1 MKMKKKRLFCKLHK
15 LDGMVDIINKKCT
28 QKECKIRPHFN
39 YENEKKPIYCFIHKL
54 DGMIDIISKTCIY
67 PECKIRPTF
76 NYENEKKPIYCST
89 HKLDG
94 MINIVDKT
102 CINNWCYTIV
112 QDKYEGYCL
121 FCFVHIFP
129 NKSVSRN
136 YKTKEY
142 AVVEFLKNQYPELT
156 WNFDKIIENGC
167 SKKRPD
173 ILLDLGYQVLIIEV
187 DENQHINYDI
197 TCEEKRINQI
207 SNDLNN
213 RPIIFIRF
221 NPDGYIKNDK
231 KVKSCWRY
239 NKNGLCKV
247 KKEKEW
253 NERLNSL
260 KEVIDFWI
268 NPLNQTS
275 ELANHIKLFYDT

>member
-1 MKMKKKRLFCKLHK
+1 
-15 LDGMVDIINKKCT
+15 
-28 QKECKIRPHFN
+28 
-39 YENEKKPIYCFIHKL
+39 
-54 DGMIDIISKTCIY
+54 MIDIKHNNCIY
-67 PECKIRPTF
+67 PECKIRPNF

-112 QDKYEGYCL
+112 QNKYEGYCL

-129 NKSVSRN
+129 NKHVSRN

-142 AVVEFLKNQYPELT
+142 AVVEFVKNQYPELT
-156 WNFDKIIENGC
+156 WNFDKIIENSC
-167 SKKRPD
+167 SKRRPD

-221 NPDGYIKNDK
+221 NPDDYIKNDK
-231 KVKSCWRY
+231 KITSCWGY

-247 KKEKEW
+247 KKSKEKEW

-260 KEVIDFWI
+260 KEEIDFWI

-275 ELANHIKLFYDT
+275 ELANHIKLFYDM